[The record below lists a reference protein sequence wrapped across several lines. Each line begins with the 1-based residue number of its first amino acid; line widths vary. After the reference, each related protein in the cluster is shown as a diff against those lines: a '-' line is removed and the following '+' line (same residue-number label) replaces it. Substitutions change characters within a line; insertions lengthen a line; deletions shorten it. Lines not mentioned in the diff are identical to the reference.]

1 MAVKP
6 LRQRRTVHSTVA
18 GMVLAAVLCVLENG
32 LSCAAQPAP
41 PGGLQTTIPH
51 VILIDADTLSILFEK
66 NADDLV
72 APASTTKI
80 MTADMVFEALK
91 AGKVKLTDE
100 YKVSEIA
107 WREGGA
113 PAHGS
118 TMFAA
123 LHSSIP
129 VEDLIRGLVIVSG
142 NDAAIILAEGLAGSE
157 GAFATKMTERAHEL
171 GLDELT
177 FTNVWGRDDPDQKVS
192 ARDMALL
199 SAHVIKTFPDYYHY
213 FGEKDFTWNKIKQPN
228 RDPLLAAD
236 IGADGLKTGFID
248 AQSGYSIVSSA
259 VQNGERLI
267 LAAYGAKTAKERA
280 DESLRILQWGFRG
293 FEARSFFQ
301 KGEIIGSA
309 SVYGGSKG
317 RVSLV
322 TTQDVKALVPRDLNE
337 KITGRIVY
345 MGPLIAP
352 IVAGQEVAHLEIFR
366 GTTQILD
373 TPLLTAED
381 IGQGSLPRRAMDAAL
396 QYVGDKIRYYIQ
408 KAVNR

>member
-1 MAVKP
+1 
-6 LRQRRTVHSTVA
+6 
-18 GMVLAAVLCVLENG
+18 
-32 LSCAAQPAP
+32 
-41 PGGLQTTIPH
+41 
-51 VILIDADTLSILFEK
+51 
-66 NADDLV
+66 
-72 APASTTKI
+72 
-80 MTADMVFEALK
+80 
-91 AGKVKLTDE
+91 
-100 YKVSEIA
+100 
-107 WREGGA
+107 
-113 PAHGS
+113 
-118 TMFAA
+118 
-123 LHSSIP
+123 
-129 VEDLIRGLVIVSG
+129 
-142 NDAAIILAEGLAGSE
+142 
-157 GAFATKMTERAHEL
+157 L
-171 GLDELT
+171 GLTELT
-177 FTNVWGRDDPDQKVS
+177 FTNAWGRDDPDQKVS

-248 AQSGYSIVSSA
+248 TQSGYSIVSSA
-259 VQNGERLI
+259 MQSGERLI

-280 DESLRILQWGFRG
+280 DEALRILQWGFRG
-293 FEARSFFQ
+293 FEPRTFFA
-301 KGEIIGSA
+301 KGEIIGAA

-337 KITGRIVY
+337 KITGRIAY

-352 IVAGQEVAHLEIFR
+352 IVAGKEVAHLQIYR

-381 IGQGSLPRRAMDAAL
+381 IGTGSLPRRAMDAAL

-408 KAVNR
+408 KAVSR